1 MFGRG
6 RGADVLQRLMK
17 QPEFWAMKCG
27 IITLQLWKRGLT
39 LMRMRR
45 SNSASS
51 TSWLDRRAVS
61 SVRGNCGTRGL
72 VCSVLGAEEIS
83 DCLLRSLGGASR
95 WDGDFFLG

>member
-1 MFGRG
+1 MEGDRETDQTIFGRG

-17 QPEFWAMKCG
+17 QPDFWAMKCG

-51 TSWLDRRAVS
+51 TSWLDRRTVS
-61 SVRGNCGTRGL
+61 GVWGK
-72 VCSVLGAEEIS
+72 
-83 DCLLRSLGGASR
+83 GGS
-95 WDGDFFLG
+95 